1 MRVTRKSYE
10 KACAV
15 VTAAREQL
23 KIVKVW
29 EDTVRQLG
37 NLGNQQLV
45 ALTVNEDGSI
55 QTECKLLTG
64 NDDAK
69 SSQPCMPSPTPKM
82 PNVEEVG
89 AE

>member
-10 KACAV
+10 KACAA

-45 ALTVNEDGSI
+45 ALIVNEDGSI
-55 QTECKLLTG
+55 RTECELVHGKKATE
-64 NDDAK
+64 
-69 SSQPCMPSPTPKM
+69 SPEPISTLSPGKTPAVDM
-82 PNVEEVG
+82 SNVG
-89 AE
+89 